1 MLRRKLLLSLMA
13 VILLLPLVFTES
25 VKTMAVKNGNHDVDL
40 WKVVTPLTTTTSFLN
55 TGAHPDDERSHLL
68 AYLSLGKGVRTGSL
82 IANRGEGG
90 QNEIGSELGNG
101 LGIIRSEE
109 LIEAS
114 DVTNV
119 DLIMLSEDISDPIYD
134 FGFSKSTEETLHEW
148 GEEIAYERLIRKIRE
163 YRPEIVFPSFL
174 DVDSQHG
181 HHRAIN
187 VLTERAFE
195 DAADPT
201 VFPEHLEEGLTP
213 WQIKKL
219 YFPAQSN
226 SNATVSIEVGNE
238 IDDVYGKTY
247 AQLGED
253 SRYLHKSQGMGREVP
268 VAPLYV
274 HLDLVK
280 SVHPIPDKEETIFDS
295 LDFSF
300 TEVAERLERSD
311 NQIKGVLKNVQSAL
325 DAVVKSYPSREEV
338 LVNAHGAIGEVKKAI
353 VKVEKSNISKELKK
367 DILFKLNVKQKQLV
381 EVSKIASSLNIDV
394 TVDNSTLVRGA
405 TTPVE
410 LNVTND
416 GKVTLNNVELSLLI
430 PEGWTVRGEV
440 EKITLKPNESVT
452 KTFEVTV
459 NDDEKFYHPYED
471 AIILANVQYEVKKES
486 ASFTVTPKNTVA
498 VLPDVA
504 VALNPVQIAI
514 NQLDIPEE
522 IEVEMTLTNYV
533 DGPSVA
539 TPLLEVPSGW
549 EVSVSQDSVHFE
561 EQGQTETVIFT
572 VNPNN
577 IAPETFEVLG
587 KVLVDNKE
595 FSTTVQ
601 TINYDHIRTQYYLY
615 NAKSAGI
622 SFELTIPDGIKV
634 GYIESGFD
642 QIADYLI
649 NIGMDITKLSNE
661 EIASGDLAQY
671 DSIALGIRAYR
682 REGLPQLN
690 SRLLDYVNNGG
701 HLVVQYHTPNDS
713 YHGENHPPYPLTIG
727 TPSIRWRVTDQN
739 AQVEIKDPE
748 HPLFNHPNSL
758 NESDWENWVQERA
771 LYFPS
776 EWDERYETFI
786 SMADPGEE
794 PFESG
799 ILMAEYGEGTYL
811 YTNLVWYRQIQG
823 QVAGGYRIFT
833 NLISYP
839 LFKD

>member
-1 MLRRKLLLSLMA
+1 MLRRKLLLTLMA

-90 QNEIGSELGNG
+90 QNEIGTELGNG

-353 VKVEKSNISKELKK
+353 VKVEK
-367 DILFKLNVKQKQLV
+367 
-381 EVSKIASSLNIDV
+381 
-394 TVDNSTLVRGA
+394 
-405 TTPVE
+405 
-410 LNVTND
+410 
-416 GKVTLNNVELSLLI
+416 
-430 PEGWTVRGEV
+430 
-440 EKITLKPNESVT
+440 
-452 KTFEVTV
+452 
-459 NDDEKFYHPYED
+459 
-471 AIILANVQYEVKKES
+471 
-486 ASFTVTPKNTVA
+486 
-498 VLPDVA
+498 
-504 VALNPVQIAI
+504 
-514 NQLDIPEE
+514 
-522 IEVEMTLTNYV
+522 
-533 DGPSVA
+533 
-539 TPLLEVPSGW
+539 
-549 EVSVSQDSVHFE
+549 
-561 EQGQTETVIFT
+561 VIF
-572 VNPNN
+572 
-577 IAPETFEVLG
+577 
-587 KVLVDNKE
+587 
-595 FSTTVQ
+595 Q
-601 TINYDHIRTQYYLY
+601 
-615 NAKSAGI
+615 KS
-622 SFELTIPDGIKV
+622 
-634 GYIESGFD
+634 
-642 QIADYLI
+642 
-649 NIGMDITKLSNE
+649 
-661 EIASGDLAQY
+661 
-671 DSIALGIRAYR
+671 
-682 REGLPQLN
+682 
-690 SRLLDYVNNGG
+690 
-701 HLVVQYHTPNDS
+701 
-713 YHGENHPPYPLTIG
+713 
-727 TPSIRWRVTDQN
+727 
-739 AQVEIKDPE
+739 
-748 HPLFNHPNSL
+748 
-758 NESDWENWVQERA
+758 
-771 LYFPS
+771 
-776 EWDERYETFI
+776 
-786 SMADPGEE
+786 
-794 PFESG
+794 
-799 ILMAEYGEGTYL
+799 
-811 YTNLVWYRQIQG
+811 
-823 QVAGGYRIFT
+823 
-833 NLISYP
+833 
-839 LFKD
+839 